1 MADKVIQEEYV
12 GEIIAAPIRE
22 SSQLI
27 PKMPQKAITAG
38 SLLGWQKKAGTAGG
52 WNTESTILPLQSQSW
67 RRF

>member
-52 WNTESTILPLQSQSW
+52 
-67 RRF
+67 